1 MKVAIVGSRDFTNY
15 KLFSAEVDRILI
27 EKDWNITEIVSGGAS
42 GADRLAWRYAIIK
55 KLLYKEFPADWKNFG
70 KAAGHMRN
78 TLIIDYCDVVIA
90 FWMNKSPGTFDSITK
105 AKLQGKPVIIV
116 ECSNLNKLKILDE
129 ETLL

>member
-1 MKVAIVGSRDFTNY
+1 MRIAIIGSRNFDDYNGM
-15 KLFSAEVDRILI
+15 SQEVSRICS
-27 EKDWNITEIVSGGAS
+27 EKGWEITEIVSGGAS

-90 FWMNKSPGTFDSITK
+90 FWDMKSPGTKDSITK
-105 AKLQGKPVIIV
+105 AGACGKECIIV
-116 ECSNLNKLKILDE
+116 DINVLRKTS
-129 ETLL
+129 